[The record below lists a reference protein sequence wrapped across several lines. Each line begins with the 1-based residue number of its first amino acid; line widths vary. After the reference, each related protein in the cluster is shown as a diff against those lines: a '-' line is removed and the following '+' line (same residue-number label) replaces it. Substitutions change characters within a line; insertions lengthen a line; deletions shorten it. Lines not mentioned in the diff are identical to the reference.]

1 MFAGKKGGQ
10 PVFRPTAREGQ
21 SVTYHL
27 NTKLTVPSRNDEQ
40 FLEVAKIEMAPE
52 YYYKAVP
59 VLTAHVY
66 RLANLTNKSKYV
78 LLPGEATMYLGSDFV
93 GRMDL
98 PLVAIGEQFTAG
110 FGVDPQLQVQRQ
122 MTDKTRTMQGGNQIL
137 KYEYRILVSSYKS
150 EAVKLQVWDRL
161 PHAEIEAVGVN
172 LIKTIPGYQHRF
184 DVPARASA
192 QQSAA
197 LGPEG
202 RTRHERRK
210 SAGGQLR
217 VQAGTGQADDPGD
230 FHGQRVLQGTVQP
243 AAGGEG
249 PAGENT
255 SSVNDWLERS
265 ESL

>member
-1 MFAGKKGGQ
+1 
-10 PVFRPTAREGQ
+10 
-21 SVTYHL
+21 
-27 NTKLTVPSRNDEQ
+27 
-40 FLEVAKIEMAPE
+40 MAPE

-110 FGVDPQLQVQRQ
+110 FGVDPQLQVQRH

-172 LIKTIPGYQHRF
+172 LIKTSPDISTDSMYLRNI
-184 DVPARASA
+184 
-192 QQSAA
+192 
-197 LGPEG
+197 GP
-202 RTRHERRK
+202 TICC
-210 SAGGQLR
+210 
-217 VQAGTGQADDPGD
+217 AGT
-230 FHGQRVLQGTVQP
+230 
-243 AAGGEG
+243 
-249 PAGENT
+249 
-255 SSVNDWLERS
+255 
-265 ESL
+265 